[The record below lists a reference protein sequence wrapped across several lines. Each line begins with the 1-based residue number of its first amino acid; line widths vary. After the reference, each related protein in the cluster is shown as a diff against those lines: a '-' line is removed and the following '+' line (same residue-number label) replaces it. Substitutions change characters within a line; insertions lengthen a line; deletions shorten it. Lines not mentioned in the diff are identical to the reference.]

1 MIPNDPDP
9 DHDLSDYH
17 LDPDHGFSISNS
29 HPSNMT
35 FLDTSIETSEYLTS
49 AGPYQNSFTF
59 SPVHSPLVTNGPFS
73 NMYNTH
79 TPMASSVTS
88 NDFYSP
94 PASANH
100 SVVSTPHPLS
110 ENHGNNFFDQ
120 ITLENRGQ
128 NQGRAIP
135 FGQHSRNSTLP
146 NSLTSNEFYFS
157 NTDPILSANPSA
169 PHSGFPSPGFQQFQ
183 HVNPSQ
189 VLRGDFSLAKS
200 PGSTGAKND
209 GMFTFGAD
217 SDFEDEDIDQMQIQ
231 AETDYM
237 GDHPMDV
244 HSAMQTH
251 FGQWGQRNGSGG
263 QNSQFGN
270 GRFPGQQQ
278 KTVRIGGT
286 ETAPSPQEW
295 SISGGGHHS
304 RSHSV
309 SASVSDMRNRV
320 QDPNGARRQKIA
332 RTSST
337 PNAPQLAIS
346 TMNQRAQS
354 SPNTPPESGFSS
366 TEPSRP
372 ASPDGQKNG
381 GAGAGGAN
389 GLPTTCTNCFTQTT
403 PLWRRNPEGHPL
415 CNACGLFLKLHGVV
429 RPLSLKTDVIKKR
442 NRGSGNSLPVGSA
455 ATRSSKKGGR
465 KNSLV
470 QTPVTTPISA
480 QSKSL
485 AGSESPPSAGSN
497 VSTPTNSLPIMN
509 TPGQGNKSGVIPIAA
524 APPKSNLV
532 GGGTATRPL
541 AAAMPKRQRRLS
553 KSQGPLQEGSEDGD
567 TMDESR
573 DMGKKDKALAPILQQ
588 STSAILHNTTH
599 HTPIAPAVT
608 TAAGTQEWEWLTMSL

>member
-17 LDPDHGFSISNS
+17 LDQDHSFSVHNS

-35 FLDTSIETSEYLTS
+35 FLDTSVETPEYLTS
-49 AGPYQNSFTF
+49 AGPYQSSFTF
-59 SPVHSPLVTNGPFS
+59 SPVHSPIVANSAFS
-73 NMYNTH
+73 NMY

-110 ENHGNNFFDQ
+110 ENHASNFFDQ
-120 ITLENRGQ
+120 IGPEGRGQ
-128 NQGRAIP
+128 PRQIP
-135 FGQHSRNSTLP
+135 GFGQHSRNSTLP
-146 NSLTSNEFYFS
+146 NSLTSNDFYF
-157 NTDPILSANPSA
+157 NTTDPILSANPSA

-189 VLRGDFSLAKS
+189 VLRADFNPAKS
-200 PGSTGAKND
+200 PGSAGARND
-209 GMFTFGAD
+209 VMFSFAD
-217 SDFEDEDIDQMQIQ
+217 SDPEDEDLDRMQTDMNHMDDQM
-231 AETDYM
+231 
-237 GDHPMDV
+237 
-244 HSAMQTH
+244 AMQTH
-251 FGQWGQRNGSGG
+251 FGEWGQRNGSGG
-263 QNSQFGN
+263 QNSQFGG
-270 GRFPGQQQ
+270 GRYPGQQQ

-295 SISGGGHHS
+295 GMGGGGHHS

-320 QDPNGARRQKIA
+320 QDQNGARRQKIA

-346 TMNQRAQS
+346 SINQRAQS

-381 GAGAGGAN
+381 NAGAGGAN

-429 RPLSLKTDVIKKR
+429 RPLSLKTDIIKKR

-455 ATRSSKKGGR
+455 ATRSSKKSGR

-470 QTPVTTPISA
+470 QTPVTTPIST

-485 AGSESPPSAGSN
+485 AGSESPPSTGSN
-497 VSTPTNSLPIMN
+497 VSTPTNSMPVM
-509 TPGQGNKSGVIPIAA
+509 TPGQNSKIGVIPIAA
-524 APPKSNLV
+524 APPKTNLT

-541 AAAMPKRQRRLS
+541 AAAMPKRQRRPS
-553 KSQGPLQEGSEDGD
+553 KSQVTLQEGSEDGD

-573 DMGKKDKALAPILQQ
+573 DMGKKRDKTLSPILQQ
-588 STSAILHNTTH
+588 STSSILGNTTH
-599 HTPIAPAVT
+599 HTPIAPAAT
-608 TAAGTQEWEWLTMSL
+608 PTGTQEWEWLTMSL

>member
-17 LDPDHGFSISNS
+17 LDQDHSFSLHNS

-35 FLDTSIETSEYLTS
+35 FLDTSVETSEYLTS

-73 NMYNTH
+73 NMYATH

-120 ITLENRGQ
+120 INLEGRGQ
-128 NQGRAIP
+128 PRAIP
-135 FGQHSRNSTLP
+135 GFGQHSRNSTLP
-146 NSLTSNEFYFS
+146 NSLTSNEFYF
-157 NTDPILSANPSA
+157 NTTDPILSANPSA

-189 VLRGDFSLAKS
+189 VLRGDFNLAKS
-200 PGSTGAKND
+200 PGSTGARND
-209 GMFTFGAD
+209 GMFFSTD
-217 SDFEDEDIDQMQIQ
+217 SDPEDEDFDRMQIQ
-231 AETDYM
+231 LDM
-237 GDHPMDV
+237 SNHVDDHMDV
-244 HSAMQTH
+244 HSAVQTH
-251 FGQWGQRNGSGG
+251 FGEWGQRNSSGG
-263 QNSQFGN
+263 QSSQFGN
-270 GRFPGQQQ
+270 GRYPGQQQ

-295 SISGGGHHS
+295 GMSGGGHHS

-346 TMNQRAQS
+346 SVNQRAQS
-354 SPNTPPESGFSS
+354 SPNTPPGSGFSS
-366 TEPSRP
+366 AEHSRP

-381 GAGAGGAN
+381 NGGTGGAN

-455 ATRSSKKGGR
+455 ATRSSKKSGR

-470 QTPVTTPISA
+470 QTPATAPISA
-480 QSKSL
+480 QSKSIM
-485 AGSESPPSAGSN
+485 GSESPPSTGSN
-497 VSTPTNSLPIMN
+497 VSTPTNNLSVMGA
-509 TPGQGNKSGVIPIAA
+509 PGQNNKVGVIPIAS
-524 APPKSNLV
+524 APPKNNLV
-532 GGGTATRPL
+532 GGGGTATRPL
-541 AAAMPKRQRRLS
+541 AAAVPKRQRRPS
-553 KSQGPLQEGSEDGD
+553 KSQIPLQEGSEDGD
-567 TMDESR
+567 TMDESQ
-573 DMGKKDKALAPILQQ
+573 DMGKRKDKPLTPIPQQ
-588 STSAILHNTTH
+588 LTSILHNATH
-599 HTPIAPAVT
+599 HAPIAPAASPT
-608 TAAGTQEWEWLTMSL
+608 GAQEWEWLTMSL

>member
-17 LDPDHGFSISNS
+17 LDQDHGFSIPSS
-29 HPSNMT
+29 HPSNMA
-35 FLDTSIETSEYLTS
+35 FLDTSIEASEYLTS

-59 SPVHSPLVTNGPFS
+59 SPVHSPLVPNGPFS
-73 NMYNTH
+73 NMYTSH

-120 ITLENRGQ
+120 INPESRGQ
-128 NQGRAIP
+128 ARAIP
-135 FGQHSRNSTLP
+135 GFGQHSRNSTLP
-146 NSLTSNEFYFS
+146 NSLTSNEFYFG
-157 NTDPILSANPSA
+157 NTDPSLSAGPSA

-189 VLRGDFSLAKS
+189 VLRGDYGIAKS

-209 GMFTFGAD
+209 GMFTFGVD
-217 SDFEDEDIDQMQIQ
+217 SDFEDEDLDQMQIQ
-231 AETDYM
+231 TEVNYM
-237 GDHPMDV
+237 DDHPMDV
-244 HSAMQTH
+244 HSALQTH
-251 FGQWGQRNGSGG
+251 FGQWGQRNGSSG
-263 QNSQFGN
+263 QNSQFGS
-270 GRFPGQQQ
+270 GRYPGGQQ

-295 SISGGGHHS
+295 SMSGNGHHS

-309 SASVSDMRNRV
+309 SASVSDMRNRG

-366 TEPSRP
+366 AEASRP

-442 NRGSGNSLPVGSA
+442 NRGSGNSLPVGST
-455 ATRSSKKGGR
+455 ATRSSKKGAR

-485 AGSESPPSAGSN
+485 AGSESPPSTGSN
-497 VSTPTNSLPIMN
+497 VSTPTNSLPIM
-509 TPGQGNKSGVIPIAA
+509 TAPGQGNKSGVIPIAA
-524 APPKSNLV
+524 APPKSSLV
-532 GGGTATRPL
+532 NGTTRPL
-541 AAAMPKRQRRLS
+541 AAAVSKHPRRLS
-553 KSQGPLQEGSEDGD
+553 KSQAPLQEGSEDGD

-573 DMGKKDKALAPILQQ
+573 DIGKKKDKSLAPILQQ
-588 STSAILHNTTH
+588 STSSILHNTTH

-608 TAAGTQEWEWLTMSL
+608 PTAGTQEWEWLTMSL

>member
-17 LDPDHGFSISNS
+17 LDQDHSFSLHNS

-35 FLDTSIETSEYLTS
+35 FLDTSVETSEYLTS

-73 NMYNTH
+73 NMYATH

-120 ITLENRGQ
+120 INLEGRGQ
-128 NQGRAIP
+128 PRAIP
-135 FGQHSRNSTLP
+135 GFGQHSRNSTLP
-146 NSLTSNEFYFS
+146 NSLTSNEFYF
-157 NTDPILSANPSA
+157 NTTDPILSANPSA

-189 VLRGDFSLAKS
+189 VLRGDFNLAKS
-200 PGSTGAKND
+200 PGSTGARND
-209 GMFTFGAD
+209 GMFFSTD
-217 SDFEDEDIDQMQIQ
+217 SDPEDEDFDRMQIQ
-231 AETDYM
+231 LDM
-237 GDHPMDV
+237 SNHVDDHMDV
-244 HSAMQTH
+244 HSAVQTH
-251 FGQWGQRNGSGG
+251 FGEWGQRNSSGG
-263 QNSQFGN
+263 QSSQFGN
-270 GRFPGQQQ
+270 GRYPGQQQ

-295 SISGGGHHS
+295 GMSGGGHHS

-320 QDPNGARRQKIA
+320 QDQNGARRQKIA

-346 TMNQRAQS
+346 SVNQRAQS
-354 SPNTPPESGFSS
+354 SPNTPPGSGFSS
-366 TEPSRP
+366 AEHSRP

-381 GAGAGGAN
+381 NGGTGGAN

-455 ATRSSKKGGR
+455 ATRSSKKSGR

-470 QTPVTTPISA
+470 QTPATTPISA
-480 QSKSL
+480 QSKSIM
-485 AGSESPPSAGSN
+485 GSESPPSTGSN
-497 VSTPTNSLPIMN
+497 VSTPTNNLPVMGA
-509 TPGQGNKSGVIPIAA
+509 PGQNNKVGVIPIAS
-524 APPKSNLV
+524 APPKNNLV
-532 GGGTATRPL
+532 GGGGTATRPL
-541 AAAMPKRQRRLS
+541 AAAVPKRQRRPS
-553 KSQGPLQEGSEDGD
+553 KSQIPLQEGSEDGD
-567 TMDESR
+567 TMDESQ
-573 DMGKKDKALAPILQQ
+573 DMGKRKDKPLTPIPQQ
-588 STSAILHNTTH
+588 LTSILHNTTH
-599 HTPIAPAVT
+599 HAPIAPAASPT
-608 TAAGTQEWEWLTMSL
+608 GTQEWEWLTMSL